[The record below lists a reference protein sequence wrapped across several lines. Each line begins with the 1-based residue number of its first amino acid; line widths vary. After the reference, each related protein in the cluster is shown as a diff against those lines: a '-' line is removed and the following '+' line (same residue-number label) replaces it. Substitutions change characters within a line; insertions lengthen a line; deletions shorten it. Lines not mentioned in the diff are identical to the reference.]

1 MSDRQAKTALTVM
14 ILLGAVLGGVWAWFQ
29 YRNLLDAR
37 SWNLVGL
44 GVIATV
50 STYAFAWGLL
60 ALREKG

>member
-44 GVIATV
+44 GVITTV

-60 ALREKG
+60 ALRKKG